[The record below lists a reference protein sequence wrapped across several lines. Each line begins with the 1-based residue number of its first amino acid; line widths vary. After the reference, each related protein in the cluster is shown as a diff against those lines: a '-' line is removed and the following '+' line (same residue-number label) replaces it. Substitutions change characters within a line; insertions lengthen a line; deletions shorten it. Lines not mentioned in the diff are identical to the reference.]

1 MCLVLRQ
8 KTENKIEFERLVRL
22 ENHFSK
28 KGENTKIFFRRSHH
42 HGQPGLGKPGQV
54 VEEDVELLAGQVQ
67 GDQLVRVGDVL
78 SRLQL
83 PSAGT
88 RNAVLTRLTKIFLI
102 FLNLCLL

>member
-1 MCLVLRQ
+1 MRQ

-67 GDQLVRVGDVL
+67 GDQLVRVGDVF
-78 SRLQL
+78 SALQF
-83 PSAGT
+83 T
-88 RNAVLTRLTKIFLI
+88 RGRCSIAILEKMAFDYKMVEHFSTI
-102 FLNLCLL
+102 